1 MGGVPIPTEGRVW
14 RHPSEVGQ
22 ARRLMRRRRRRAVL
36 VAAVWTALLV
46 AAVIVGYGAVT
57 D

>member
-22 ARRLMRRRRRRAVL
+22 ARRLRRRRRRAVL

>member
-22 ARRLMRRRRRRAVL
+22 ARRLMRRRRAVL